1 MVLKVAGCRRR
12 TNGTDTKIYV
22 IIRDGFS
29 TRKIQLLQTCCQ
41 QAYEQGIIRRDA
53 PGSTRR
59 LSKGTSRNFKNK
71 HLPPC

>member
-1 MVLKVAGCRRR
+1 MMVLKVAGCRRR

-41 QAYEQGIIRRDA
+41 QAYEQGIIRRVA
-53 PGSTRR
+53 PAD
-59 LSKGTSRNFKNK
+59 
-71 HLPPC
+71 